1 MKVEKPKPF
10 KIPEQTEKEL
20 TAGIRYLLKSQ
31 GIWHFKN
38 FGGPMSVKGLPDLIG
53 CFGGRFLAIEVK
65 RKSGKVSPEQ
75 EVMIARINRA
85 GGLAFVARDLE
96 TVIEKLG
103 IKDRF
108 LF

>member
-1 MKVEKPKPF
+1 
-10 KIPEQTEKEL
+10 
-20 TAGIRYLLKSQ
+20 
-31 GIWHFKN
+31 
-38 FGGPMSVKGLPDLIG
+38 MSVKGLPDLIG

>member
-1 MKVEKPKPF
+1 MKKPKPF
-10 KIPEQTEKEL
+10 KIPEQSEAQITKS
-20 TAGIRYLLKSQ
+20 IRYLLKSQ

-53 CFGGRFLAIEVK
+53 CFQGKFLAIEVK

-75 EVMIARINRA
+75 EVMIDRINRA

-96 TVIEKLG
+96 TVIEQLG

>member
-1 MKVEKPKPF
+1 
-10 KIPEQTEKEL
+10 
-20 TAGIRYLLKSQ
+20 
-31 GIWHFKN
+31 
-38 FGGPMSVKGLPDLIG
+38 MSVKGLPDLIG

-65 RKSGKVSPEQ
+65 RKNGKVSPEQ
-75 EVMIARINRA
+75 EAMIARINRA

>member
-1 MKVEKPKPF
+1 MKKPKPF
-10 KIPEQTEKEL
+10 KIPDQSEAEITKS
-20 TAGIRYLLKSQ
+20 IRYLLKSQ

>member
-1 MKVEKPKPF
+1 MKKPKPF
-10 KIPEQTEKEL
+10 KIPDQSEAEITKS
-20 TAGIRYLLKSQ
+20 IRYLLKSQ

-75 EVMIARINRA
+75 EVMIDRINRA

-96 TVIEKLG
+96 TVIEQLG